1 MKNKEISSNYNRISL
16 FNVPVRKINPSD
28 VDIYLYLDTYTG
40 LEPDGKN
47 SNLDS
52 QKKYFIDDE
61 GIKIYENLI
70 KQGFTIFPKYS
81 ESYRYKERGIHLYR
95 FSKEINLQPDKKI
108 KYTTSKQAFRII
120 PSSVID
126 AVISDTKTSYA
137 RIGDVISCTDTR
149 NPLLGVLIRCINL
162 VTQKVT
168 YKVNFFED
176 EIEKCTN
183 HGVATQML
191 NNCSS
196 DEFRQMM
203 ESCQDK
209 RTSAPR

>member
-1 MKNKEISSNYNRISL
+1 MKNKEISSNYNRMSL
-16 FNVPVRKINPSD
+16 FNVAVKRTKPSD
-28 VDIYLYLDTYTG
+28 IDIYLYLDTYTG
-40 LEPDGKN
+40 LESHGKN

-81 ESYRYKERGIHLYR
+81 ESYQYKERSIHLYH
-95 FSKEINLQPDKKI
+95 FSKEINLQPNRKI
-108 KYTTSKQAFRII
+108 KYTTSRQAFRII

-162 VTQKVT
+162 ITQKVT

-176 EIEKCTN
+176 EIEKYTN
-183 HGVATQML
+183 NGIASQML
-191 NNCSS
+191 NDCSS

-203 ESCQDK
+203 GSCQDN
-209 RTSAPR
+209 

>member
-1 MKNKEISSNYNRISL
+1 MKTIDISSTYNKISP
-16 FNVPVRKINPSD
+16 FHVAVKKIKPSD

-40 LEPDGKN
+40 LVPHGKS
-47 SNLDS
+47 SNLDQ

-81 ESYRYKERGIHLYR
+81 ESYQYKERGLHLYR
-95 FSKEINLQPDKKI
+95 FSKEINLQPKKKI
-108 KYTTSKQAFRII
+108 KYTTTKRAFRVV

-137 RIGDVISCTDTR
+137 RIGDVISCTDAR

-168 YKVNFFED
+168 YKINFFED
-176 EIEKCTN
+176 KIERYTN
-183 HGVATQML
+183 HDITSQML
-191 NNCSS
+191 TDCSS
-196 DEFRQMM
+196 DEFRKMM
-203 ESCQDK
+203 ESYQYET
-209 RTSAPR
+209 TSAPR